1 MPGPLSATELIAGY
15 RARDLSPVEAV
26 QACLETIARRD
37 PELHAFCLVDGEGAL
52 AAARASEARWRQG
65 APAGALD
72 GVPVAVKDAILC
84 AGWPTGRGF
93 SPAAAAPPA
102 AADGPPV
109 AALRR
114 HGAVPIGKTA
124 LPQIGW
130 KGVTDAPGRPAT
142 RNPWAAGRTAGGS
155 SGGSAAAL
163 AAGMVPLALGTD
175 GGGSVR
181 IPAGFC
187 GVVGLKATF
196 ARVAQWPPSPFGL
209 ISHTGPMARTVADVA
224 LMLDVL
230 SEPDGRDWTSLPAPA
245 GAFAAGLEDGVA
257 GLRIA
262 FSPALGGE
270 VAVDPEVAAAVARAA
285 GTLAGLGA
293 AVGPADPPLAGA
305 RAVFDVLWEC
315 GAAAGVA
322 SLSDA
327 QRAELEPGLA
337 ELAARGARRSALEWL
352 AADKARGELGV
363 AMAAFHRDWD
373 LLATP
378 TLPLPAFAAGQVVP
392 DGSEDPDWQ
401 GWTPFTYPFNLTQ
414 QPAIT
419 VPCGRT
425 ADGLPIGLQ
434 LVGARHAEALVLRA
448 ARAYER
454 AASVSPPAPSAG

>member
-1 MPGPLSATELIAGY
+1 MLGAGELV
-15 RARDLSPVEAV
+15 ARFGARELSPVEVVAE
-26 QACLETIARRD
+26 CLATIERRD
-37 PELHAFCLVDGEGAL
+37 GELHAFCLLDGDGAL
-52 AAARASEARWRQG
+52 AAARASEERWRRG
-65 APAGALD
+65 EPAGRLD
-72 GVPVAVKDAILC
+72 GVPVAVKDAILA

-93 SPAAAAPPA
+93 SAAAAAPA
-102 AADGPPV
+102 ANADGPPV

-124 LPQIGW
+124 LPQLGW
-130 KGVTDAPGRPAT
+130 KGVTDGPGRPAT
-142 RNPWAAGRTAGGS
+142 VNPWDPARTAGGS
-155 SGGSAAAL
+155 SGGSAAAV

-196 ARVAQWPPSPFGL
+196 ARVPQWPPSPFGL
-209 ISHTGPMARTVADVA
+209 LSHTGPMARSVGDVA

-230 SEPDGRDWTSLPAPA
+230 SEPDGRDWTGLPAPA
-245 GAFAAGLEDGVA
+245 SSFGDGLDDGVA
-257 GLRIA
+257 GLRVA
-262 FSPALGGE
+262 FSPALGGD
-270 VAVDPEVAAAVARAA
+270 VDVDPEVAAAVQAA
-285 GTLAGLGA
+285 ADALAGLGA
-293 AVGPADPPLAGA
+293 VVERADPPLPDT

-322 SLSDA
+322 GLSEA
-327 QRAELEPGLA
+327 QRAELEPGLMALA
-337 ELAARGARRSALEWL
+337 ERGAGRAALEWL

-363 AMAAFHRDWD
+363 AMATFHDDWD

-378 TLPLPAFAAGQVVP
+378 TLPLPAFAAGRVVP
-392 DGSEDPDWQ
+392 DGSADPDWQ

-425 ADGLPIGLQ
+425 AAGLPIGLQ
-434 LVGARHAEALVLRA
+434 LVAPRHAEALVLRA
-448 ARAYER
+448 ARAYET
-454 AASVSPPAPSAG
+454 ASA